1 MDGNALYAERF
12 SSEEHAV
19 LQAVRERTSDLYPG
33 RAHMLSG
40 AVQGQLLGMLVS
52 MTGASRVLEV
62 RVCVRVKEGEAGR
75 GGGWGEVRETDR

>member
-52 MTGASRVLEV
+52 MIGASRVLEV
-62 RVCVRVKEGEAGR
+62 CVCVRACER
-75 GGGWGEVRETDR
+75 GGGREGGWVGGGERD